1 MKASV
6 PAAFMFSLLVAAAPA
21 IARTNNAASWNRR
34 VDAEI
39 CWFYGFPPH
48 TRAFSACLMN
58 VRRYWSTA
66 PCAEPEF
73 AAVHLR
79 YCHELPPIDF

>member
-6 PAAFMFSLLVAAAPA
+6 SALLMLSLLAAPA
-21 IARTNNAASWNRR
+21 IARNNGTAASRR
-34 VDAEI
+34 VDAET
-39 CWFYGFPPH
+39 CRYYGFPAH

-58 VRRYWSTA
+58 VRHYWSSG
-66 PCAEPEF
+66 PCADPEF

-79 YCHELPPIDF
+79 YCNVIPEVDF